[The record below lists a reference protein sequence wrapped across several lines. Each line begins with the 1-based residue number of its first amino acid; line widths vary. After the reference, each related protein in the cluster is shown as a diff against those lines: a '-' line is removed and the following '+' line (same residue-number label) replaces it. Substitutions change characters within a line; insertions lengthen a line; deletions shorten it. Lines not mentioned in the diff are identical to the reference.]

1 MAGYE
6 LSKSKYEAQFLKFLS
21 TNITPIQHIF
31 NDNDQITSGYGTEAD
46 HNITSAL
53 TNSHLT

>member
-21 TNITPIQHIF
+21 TNIIQHIF
-31 NDNDQITSGYGTEAD
+31 NDNDQIISGYGTKAD

-53 TNSHLT
+53 TNSHPT